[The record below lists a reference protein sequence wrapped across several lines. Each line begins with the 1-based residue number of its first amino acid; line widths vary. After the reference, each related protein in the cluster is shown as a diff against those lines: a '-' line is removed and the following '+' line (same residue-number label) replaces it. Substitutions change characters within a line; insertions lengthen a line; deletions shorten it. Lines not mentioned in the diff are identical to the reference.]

1 MNRSIFI
8 LFFAAIC
15 FFATNARAE
24 LSSFVADAVQK
35 APGHEERRGRLYVS
49 SLGTR
54 FEFSV
59 KKQKVIQI
67 IQPSRGLFWLLFPR
81 TKTYFEIKSVPSR
94 VLTGTRKKTP
104 CELRDKAQCRKV
116 GDVKFGGMSLERWT
130 VGDPANKTAVKVWWD
145 PIRRMYIRQIF
156 PDGSKMIA
164 QMNGSRQFEGL
175 SVEQWKMTVTLAG
188 GGKNFSYMLF
198 APDLGFPVMEQGS
211 KGLLKE
217 LHNIKP
223 YDPDPQLYK
232 LPLGYKK
239 ISSPLKK
246 RK

>member
-81 TKTYFEIKSVPSR
+81 TKTYFEIKSV
-94 VLTGTRKKTP
+94 
-104 CELRDKAQCRKV
+104 
-116 GDVKFGGMSLERWT
+116 
-130 VGDPANKTAVKVWWD
+130 
-145 PIRRMYIRQIF
+145 
-156 PDGSKMIA
+156 
-164 QMNGSRQFEGL
+164 
-175 SVEQWKMTVTLAG
+175 
-188 GGKNFSYMLF
+188 
-198 APDLGFPVMEQGS
+198 
-211 KGLLKE
+211 
-217 LHNIKP
+217 H
-223 YDPDPQLYK
+223 
-232 LPLGYKK
+232 PLVF
-239 ISSPLKK
+239 
-246 RK
+246 

>member
-1 MNRSIFI
+1 
-8 LFFAAIC
+8 
-15 FFATNARAE
+15 
-24 LSSFVADAVQK
+24 
-35 APGHEERRGRLYVS
+35 
-49 SLGTR
+49 
-54 FEFSV
+54 
-59 KKQKVIQI
+59 
-67 IQPSRGLFWLLFPR
+67 
-81 TKTYFEIKSVPSR
+81 
-94 VLTGTRKKTP
+94 
-104 CELRDKAQCRKV
+104 
-116 GDVKFGGMSLERWT
+116 
-130 VGDPANKTAVKVWWD
+130 
-145 PIRRMYIRQIF
+145 
-156 PDGSKMIA
+156 MIA